1 MKKAIRKAGL
11 KPVPNANQWLRKWTT
26 WLQAVQ
32 LGLLAVIGLHFT
44 LPARWQE
51 LIPDW
56 LAISVVVA
64 AAVTT
69 FLTVVAANVT
79 QTKLKV
85 RLRYEP
91 LTQLPP
97 EES

>member
-1 MKKAIRKAGL
+1 MSKKKPRL
-11 KPVPNANQWLRKWTT
+11 QPVPSARLWHKKWTT
-26 WLQAVQ
+26 WLQAIQ
-32 LGLLAVIGLHFT
+32 LGFLAVIGLHFT

-51 LIPDW
+51 LVPDW

-69 FLTVVAANVT
+69 FLTVVAANIL

-85 RLRYEP
+85 PLRYEP
-91 LTQLPP
+91 PTQLPP
-97 EES
+97 EG